1 MATKKELEIQI
12 EALQEF
18 LTNQRAR
25 WDELNPQEQAHYESV
40 DEHLQK
46 LRQEKSRIDDFER
59 QPEFRN
65 QRLLRG
71 IGNLALN
78 FLPNLRIFKGL
89 RGPRETQQG
98 LPSPFFEGDYEILGE
113 TDLRPTEGILSLP
126 MGPPTPEGH
135 IPINLP
141 AVETPPPVDFNEPVS
156 TFFGASTQNVQNY
169 ARWQDK
175 MINELPKNATTKQFI
190 DNQAPFL
197 DMHTRGLQE
206 RFNLNPSQVRRIKTN
221 FEDYIGRHWGIFDPS
236 QNTTSTIANRLSE
249 QIEGMADT
257 LVKQTANVGIASLA
271 DERFEAVATNP
282 DYAIDNATQRPLVPV
297 TQVQSDIQ
305 ELEKVIEEKFGKDP
319 VFTPEI
325 DPVFLSTSPLR
336 EHLNSKHFSGSVGK
350 GDLEPATV
358 LDELGI
364 ALTDTGVGFKNK
376 SKKGRLS
383 NQVIDSGI
391 ANLLRN
397 RMRSGETV
405 TKEELIRVLDH
416 HRGQFSTEIAFGDET
431 EFKGRHYS
439 DSGGDSLLTL
449 AKGIGHNSAP
459 TKEAIFEIVSKYNP
473 VLEEGGELGSS
484 PFSLRTGGSHGWASD
499 ETGDQH
505 FWLRGDVLEY
515 PDGLKGGS
523 VAEIQSDMGWAE
535 STEHPEY
542 AWLSDMTTTESEE
555 ITDIQNRQEI
565 WEQAYEDA
573 KVEEIGSIAGDRHIG
588 YGIVDGIRD
597 ISSGNF
603 PLTYNEHES
612 WIEPMGRILS
622 ETNPAFAEEFKALH
636 DKAKESAIN
645 RGNLIFDS
653 VLLDKQPFAKEF
665 GIELTKEDL
674 NIPLSDIV
682 APRVPGKP
690 SSIGLGEALDFSGGY
705 TRTLRSRLLE
715 KYPHDFGDIPPAFQQ
730 GIAEVDQLMLEQ
742 YRMAMD
748 ENASDFYKLF
758 TKEAVAPVLKDYPN
772 LQKLYDLGSTA
783 PTEAEL
789 KKLTEYQDQQVDTT
803 ALADFPMKK
812 TYPRYGARSLIQKA
826 LAQGWD
832 TVEIPDLPPGQKG
845 SVENYPKAVQE
856 LKNIAKTF
864 KLPLETR
871 AATMLTATG
880 EEKRGMAERLVTFYR
895 LDIRPLRAL
904 IEAEEFE
911 GLGPDLKHGG
921 LVTKAQGAG
930 YNINYGDYGRSY
942 N

>member
-1 MATKKELEIQI
+1 MATRSEVEEQIRGLRNFLRSPQSGEITPQHREFLDKHLYELE
-12 EALQEF
+12 
-18 LTNQRAR
+18 
-25 WDELNPQEQAHYESV
+25 DELSNIEF
-40 DEHLQK
+40 
-46 LRQEKSRIDDFER
+46 IER
-59 QPEFRN
+59 QVGFRDKKI
-65 QRLLRG
+65 LRG

-78 FLPNLRIFKGL
+78 FIQARIPFLKGAK
-89 RGPRETQQG
+89 EKQG
-98 LPSPFFEGDYEILGE
+98 IPFGNVVEGEYEVLGEKALPSIE
-113 TDLRPTEGILSLP
+113 SLITP
-126 MGPPTPEGH
+126 PAGPPVPEGH

-141 AVETPPPVDFNEPVS
+141 AIETPPPVDFEQLVIGP
-156 TFFGASTQNVQNY
+156 GALPDNVQNY
-169 ARWQDK
+169 LQWQDK
-175 MINELPKNATTKQFI
+175 MIKELPENPTPQQFI
-190 DNQAPFL
+190 SNQAEFL

-206 RFNLNPSQVRRIKTN
+206 RLNLNPSQVERIKTS
-221 FEDYIGRHWGIFDPS
+221 FGDEVGTHWPMFDPS
-236 QNTTSTIANRLSE
+236 QNTTSTIGTRIAE
-249 QIEGMADT
+249 HIEGMADK
-257 LVKQTANVGIASLA
+257 LVKQAANVGIASLA

-282 DYAIDNATQRPLVPV
+282 
-297 TQVQSDIQ
+297 
-305 ELEKVIEEKFGKDP
+305 EEHYDRE
-319 VFTPEI
+319 VFPPYRGEI
-325 DPVFLSTSPLR
+325 DPMFLSTSPLR
-336 EHLNSKHFSGSVGK
+336 QFLAGRKKGSL
-350 GDLEPATV
+350 DPATV

-364 ALTDTGVGFKNK
+364 TLTDKGTGFKNK
-376 SKKGRLS
+376 TTMNWKEYGKDPDNPVKKWGARVQD
-383 NQVIDSGI
+383 NRGFNTQAIDSGV

-573 KVEEIGSIAGDRHIG
+573 KVEEIGSIAGDRHLG
-588 YGIVDGIRD
+588 YGIVDGVRAIA
-597 ISSGNF
+597 SGNF

-612 WIEPMGRILS
+612 WIEPMGRVLS

-789 KKLTEYQDQQVDTT
+789 EKLTEYQDQQVDTT

-856 LKNIAKTF
+856 LKNIANTF

-930 YNINYGDYGRSY
+930 YNMNYGDYGRSY
-942 N
+942 K

>member
-89 RGPRETQQG
+89 RGPKGNQQG
-98 LPSPFFEGDYEILGE
+98 LPSPFFEGEYEILGE

-141 AVETPPPVDFNEPVS
+141 AVETPPPVDFNKPVS
-156 TFFGASTQNVQNY
+156 YHFGAGPINVKNY
-169 ARWQDK
+169 ARWQEK
-175 MINELPKNATTKQFI
+175 MINELPENATTEQFI
-190 DNQAPFL
+190 DNQAQFL

-206 RFNLNPSQVRRIKTN
+206 RLNLNPSQVRRIKTS
-221 FEDYIGRHWGIFDPS
+221 FEDYVGTHWGVFDPS
-236 QNTTSTIANRLSE
+236 QNTTSTIATRLSE
-249 QIEGMADT
+249 HIEGVADA
-257 LVKQTANVGIASLA
+257 LVKQAANTEIGGLSDV
-271 DERFEAVATNP
+271 RFEAVATDP
-282 DYAIDNATQRPLVPV
+282 DYALDTGTQQPLVP
-297 TQVQSDIQ
+297 DA
-305 ELEKVIEEKFGKDP
+305 

-325 DPVFLSTSPLR
+325 DPVFLSNSPLR
-336 EHLNSKHFSGSVGK
+336 QFLAGRKK
-350 GDLEPATV
+350 GNLDPATV

-364 ALTDTGVGFKNK
+364 ELTDKGVGFKNMDNR
-376 SKKGRLS
+376 GF
-383 NQVIDSGI
+383 NTQAIDSGV

-416 HRGQFSTEIAFGDET
+416 HRGQFSTELTF
-431 EFKGRHYS
+431 
-439 DSGGDSLLTL
+439 GGDTSHQNAGYQDYLRLAESPGGFQPTL
-449 AKGIGHNSAP
+449 IDD
-459 TKEAIFEIVSKYNP
+459 FEIVSKYRP
-473 VLEEGGELGSS
+473 VLEEGGRLGNS
-484 PFSLRTGGSHGWASD
+484 PFSIRTGSRHNWASD
-499 ETGDQH
+499 DIGDQH
-505 FWLRGDVLEY
+505 FWLRGEVVEY
-515 PDGLKGGS
+515 PDELVGG
-523 VAEIQSDMGWAE
+523 VVGEIQSDMGWADSPRKE
-535 STEHPEY
+535 EY
-542 AWLSDMTTTESEE
+542 AWLSDMVSPESEE
-555 ITDIQNRQEI
+555 ITDIQNRQEAV
-565 WEQAYEDA
+565 ERAYDDA
-573 KVEEIGSIAGDRHIG
+573 SANERVQIPEGGTFSRYKFSRIADA
-588 YGIVDGIRD
+588 VRD

-645 RGNLIFDS
+645 RGSFRFDN
-653 VLLDKQPFAKEF
+653 VLLDEQPFAGEF

-674 NIPLSDIV
+674 DIPTSE
-682 APRVPGKP
+682 
-690 SSIGLGEALDFSGGY
+690 LGIRPEVLTQNGVGDQLEFSNRY
-705 TRTLRSRLLE
+705 VKALRSRLIKNHPELE
-715 KYPHDFGDIPPAFQQ
+715 YLQDDNAFTSGMAKTQR
-730 GIAEVDQLMLEQ
+730 LMSDQ
-742 YRMAMD
+742 YRYAMD

-758 TKEAVAPVLKDYPN
+758 TKEAISPLLEDSPVLQN
-772 LQKLYDLGSTA
+772 LYRAAQNA
-783 PTEAEL
+783 PTETEIE
-789 KKLTEYQDQQVDTT
+789 KLTKYQDQQSATT

-812 TYPRYGARSLIQKA
+812 TYPRYSARSLIQHA
-826 LAQGWD
+826 LEQGWD
-832 TVEIPDLPPGQKG
+832 TVEIANNSPGQGG
-845 SVENYPKAVQE
+845 SLTNYTTAVKE
-856 LKNIAKTF
+856 LNKIANEF
-864 KLPLETR
+864 NLPLVTR
-871 AATMLTATG
+871 AATMPAATG
-880 EEKRGMAERLVTFYR
+880 EEGGGTANREVTFYR

-904 IEAEEFE
+904 IEAKKFK
-911 GLGPDLKHGG
+911 GFKGMKHGG

-930 YNINYGDYGRSY
+930 YNMNYGDYGRSY

>member
-12 EALQEF
+12 KALRKF
-18 LTNQRAR
+18 LTDQRAK
-25 WDELNPQEQAHYESV
+25 WEELNPQEQAHYEFV
-40 DEHLQK
+40 DDRLFN
-46 LRQEKSRIDDFER
+46 LEKELSRIDEIER
-59 QPEFRN
+59 QPEFKGK
-65 QRLLRG
+65 QVLRG

-78 FLPNLRIFKGL
+78 FLPQLKIFKGL
-89 RGPRETQQG
+89 RGPKGNQQG
-98 LPSPFFEGDYEILGE
+98 LPSPFYEGEYEILGE
-113 TDLRPTEGILSLP
+113 TDLPSTEGILSLP
-126 MGPPTPEGH
+126 MGPPAPPPEGY
-135 IPINLP
+135 INLP
-141 AVETPPPVDFNEPVS
+141 AMETPPPVDFDQPIS

-175 MINELPKNATTKQFI
+175 MINELPENATTKQFI
-190 DNQAPFL
+190 DNQAEFL

-221 FEDYIGRHWGIFDPS
+221 FEDYVGRHWPMFDPS

-257 LVKQTANVGIASLA
+257 LVKQAANVGIASLA
-271 DERFEAVATNP
+271 DTRFEAVATDP
-282 DYAIDNATQRPLVPV
+282 DYASDNATQQPLVP
-297 TQVQSDIQ
+297 
-305 ELEKVIEEKFGKDP
+305 DP

-336 EHLNSKHFSGSVGK
+336 EHLTGTLVKK
-350 GDLEPATV
+350 GDLDPTTV

-383 NQVIDSGI
+383 RQVIDSGV

-397 RMRSGETV
+397 RIRSGETV
-405 TKEELIRVLDH
+405 TKEELIRVLNH
-416 HRGQFSTEIAFGDET
+416 HRGQFSTEITFGDET
-431 EFKGRHYS
+431 EYQGRHYS
-439 DSGGDSLLTL
+439 DLTIARQGD
-449 AKGIGHNSAP
+449 NSAP
-459 TKEAIFEIVSKYNP
+459 TKEGVFEIVSKYRP

-484 PFSLRTGGSHGWASD
+484 PFSLRTGGQHGWASD
-499 ETGDQH
+499 ATGDQH

-515 PDGLKGGS
+515 ADGLKGGS
-523 VAEIQSDMGWAE
+523 IGEIQSDMGWAE
-535 STEHPEY
+535 SPENKEY

-555 ITDIQNRQEI
+555 ITDIRKRQEI
-565 WEQAYEDA
+565 FEQAYDDA
-573 KVEEIGSIAGDRHIG
+573 AHTGAGSLKEADAVGELAT
-588 YGIVDGIRD
+588 
-597 ISSGNF
+597 GNF
-603 PLTYNEHES
+603 PLTYNEQES
-612 WIEPMGRILS
+612 WIEPVGRAIS
-622 ETNPAFAEEFKALH
+622 EMYPGDKFAEEFKALH
-636 DKAKESAIN
+636 DKVKESAIN
-645 RGNLIFDS
+645 RAGFGFDN

-682 APRVPGKP
+682 APRVPG
-690 SSIGLGEALDFSGGY
+690 GEALDFAGGY
-705 TRTLRSRLLE
+705 SKILQSRLIE
-715 KYPHDFGDIPPAFQQ
+715 KYPQLDPIDEATWAAYRDIH
-730 GIAEVDQLMLEQ
+730 QLMLEQ
-742 YRMAMD
+742 YRFAME

-758 TKEAVAPVLKDYPN
+758 TKEALGPLFEKRPE
-772 LQKLYDLGSTA
+772 LEELYAIGQNA

-789 KKLTEYQDQQVDTT
+789 KKLTDFQDQQVDVT

-832 TVEIPDLPPGQKG
+832 TVEIPNLPPGQGG
-845 SVENYPKAVQE
+845 SVENYPNAVKE
-856 LKNIAKTF
+856 LNKIANTF

-871 AATMLTATG
+871 SGRMQTATG
-880 EEKRGMAERLVTFYR
+880 EEGGGMAERLVTFYR

-911 GLGPDLKHGG
+911 GFIGMKHGG

-942 N
+942 T

>member
-1 MATKKELEIQI
+1 MATRSDIEAQIRGLRNFLRSPQSRELTPQHIESLEQNLYELEDT
-12 EALQEF
+12 LS
-18 LTNQRAR
+18 N
-25 WDELNPQEQAHYESV
+25 
-40 DEHLQK
+40 
-46 LRQEKSRIDDFER
+46 IDFIER
-59 QPEFRN
+59 QTGFRN
-65 QRLLRG
+65 KKILTG

-78 FLPNLRIFKGL
+78 FLQAKIPFLKGAK
-89 RGPRETQQG
+89 GKQG
-98 LPSPFFEGDYEILGE
+98 IPFGNVVEGEYEVLGEKALPSIE
-113 TDLRPTEGILSLP
+113 SLITP
-126 MGPPTPEGH
+126 PLGPPVPEGH

-141 AVETPPPVDFNEPVS
+141 AIETPPPVDFEQLVIGP
-156 TFFGASTQNVQNY
+156 GALPDNVQNY
-169 ARWQDK
+169 LQWQDK
-175 MINELPKNATTKQFI
+175 MIKELPENPTPQQFI
-190 DNQAPFL
+190 SNQAEFL

-206 RFNLNPSQVRRIKTN
+206 RLNLNPSQVERIKTS
-221 FEDYIGRHWGIFDPS
+221 FGDEVGTHWPMFDPS
-236 QNTTSTIANRLSE
+236 QNTTSTIGTRIAE
-249 QIEGMADT
+249 HIEGMADK
-257 LVKQTANVGIASLA
+257 LVKQAANVGIASLA

-336 EHLNSKHFSGSVGK
+336 EHLNSKRFSGNVGK
-350 GDLEPATV
+350 GDLDPGAV

-405 TKEELIRVLDH
+405 TKEELIRVLDY

-439 DSGGDSLLTL
+439 DPQGNSLLTL

-459 TKEAIFEIVSKYNP
+459 TKEAVFEIVSKYNP
-473 VLEEGGELGSS
+473 VLEEGGKLGSS
-484 PFSLRTGGSHGWASD
+484 PFSLRTGGSHNWASD
-499 ETGDQH
+499 DIGDQH

-515 PDGLKGGS
+515 ADGLKGGS

-535 STEHPEY
+535 SSEHPEY

-555 ITDIQNRQEI
+555 ITDIQNRQEAVKRAYNDANE
-565 WEQAYEDA
+565 EQ
-573 KVEEIGSIAGDRHIG
+573 IGLSQDSSP
-588 YGIVDGIRD
+588 IVDAVRD
-597 ISSGNF
+597 LASGNL
-603 PLTYNEHES
+603 PKYDVVDS
-612 WIEPMGRILS
+612 WIEPLGHTLS
-622 ETNPAFAEEFKALH
+622 RLEPYFAKKYSALKDEVAEATISGSGMFGKNP
-636 DKAKESAIN
+636 
-645 RGNLIFDS
+645 
-653 VLLDKQPFAKEF
+653 LLSDQPFAKEF
-665 GIELTKEDL
+665 GIELTKEDVQL
-674 NIPLSDIV
+674 PLSELRRIHLNSTTGFDGIEFAENYV
-682 APRVPGKP
+682 K
-690 SSIGLGEALDFSGGY
+690 AL
-705 TRTLRSRLLE
+705 RPRLLE
-715 KYPHDFGDIPPAFQQ
+715 KYPELDPAEPAFQQ
-730 GIAEVDQLMLEQ
+730 GMEDVMQSM
-742 YRMAMD
+742 MD
-748 ENASDFYKLF
+748 EYQDIMADSANAFYDLF
-758 TKEAVAPVLKDYPN
+758 TDDVGNVAVDTLLKDSPALQN
-772 LQKLYDLGSTA
+772 LYKIASTG

-789 KKLTEYQDQQVDTT
+789 KKLTEYQDQQVDVT

-812 TYPRYGARSLIQKA
+812 TYPRYGARALIEKA
-826 LAQGWD
+826 LAQGWE

-845 SVENYPKAVQE
+845 SVENYPKAIQE
-856 LKNIAKTF
+856 LRSIAKKF

-880 EEKRGMAERLVTFYR
+880 EKDRGMAERLVTFYR

-911 GLGPDLKHGG
+911 GFIGMKRGG

>member
-12 EALQEF
+12 EALRKF
-18 LTNQRAR
+18 LTKQRAR
-25 WDELNPQEQAHYESV
+25 WEELNPQEQAHYESV
-40 DEHLQK
+40 DDRLFN
-46 LRQEKSRIDDFER
+46 LEKELSRIDEIES

-65 QRLLRG
+65 KSLLRG

-78 FLPNLRIFKGL
+78 FLPQLKIFKGL
-89 RGPRETQQG
+89 RGPKGNQQG
-98 LPSPFFEGDYEILGE
+98 LPSPFYEGEYEILGE
-113 TDLRPTEGILSLP
+113 TDLPSTEGILSLP
-126 MGPPTPEGH
+126 MGPPAPPPEGY
-135 IPINLP
+135 INLP
-141 AVETPPPVDFNEPVS
+141 AMETPPPVDFDQPIS

-169 ARWQDK
+169 ARWQEK
-175 MINELPKNATTKQFI
+175 MINELPENATTKQFI
-190 DNQAPFL
+190 ANQAEFL
-197 DMHTRGLQE
+197 EMHTRGLQE
-206 RFNLNPSQVRRIKTN
+206 RFNLNPSQVRRIKIN
-221 FEDYIGRHWGIFDPS
+221 FEDYVGRHWPMFDPS

-257 LVKQTANVGIASLA
+257 LVKQAANVGIASLA
-271 DERFEAVATNP
+271 DMRFEAVATDP
-282 DYAIDNATQRPLVPV
+282 DYALENSTQQPLVPV

-350 GDLEPATV
+350 GDLDPATV

-364 ALTDTGVGFKNK
+364 ALTDTGVGFKDK

-397 RMRSGETV
+397 RIRDNATV

-416 HRGQFSTEIAFGDET
+416 HRGQFSTEITFGNET
-431 EFKGRHYS
+431 EFQGRHYS
-439 DSGGDSLLTL
+439 DSGGTSLLTL

-459 TKEAIFEIVSKYNP
+459 TKEDIFEIVSKYNP

-499 ETGDQH
+499 DIGDQH

-515 PDGLKGGS
+515 ADGLKGGS

-535 STEHPEY
+535 SPEHPEY

-565 WEQAYEDA
+565 FEQAYEDA
-573 KVEEIGSIAGDRHIG
+573 RVEEIGTIAGDRHIG
-588 YGIVDGIRD
+588 KGIVDGIRD
-597 ISSGNF
+597 IASGNF
-603 PLTYNEHES
+603 PLTYNDLES
-612 WIEPMGRILS
+612 WIEPMGRLLS
-622 ETNPAFAEEFKALH
+622 KTNAAFAEEFKALH
-636 DKAKESAIN
+636 DKVKESAIN
-645 RGNLIFDS
+645 RWGIGFDS

-665 GIELTKEDL
+665 GIELTKEDVD
-674 NIPLSDIV
+674 IPLSDIV
-682 APRVPGKP
+682 APRVPGEP
-690 SSIGLGEALDFSGGY
+690 YGTGLGEALDFSGGY
-705 TRTLRSRLLE
+705 TTALRSRLLK
-715 KYPHDFGDIPPAFQQ
+715 KYPHDFGDIPPAFQN
-730 GIAEVDQLMLEQ
+730 GMLEVDHLMLEQ
-742 YRMAMD
+742 YRFAMD

-758 TKEAVAPVLKDYPN
+758 TKEAIAPVLKDFPD

-789 KKLTEYQDQQVDTT
+789 KKLTEYQDQQVDVT

-812 TYPRYGARSLIQKA
+812 TYPRYGARSLIEKG

-832 TVEIPDLPPGQKG
+832 TVEVSDLPPGQKG

-880 EEKRGMAERLVTFYR
+880 EKGRGMAERLVTFYR

-904 IEAEEFE
+904 IEAEEFG

-930 YNINYGDYGRSY
+930 YNMNYGDYGRSY
-942 N
+942 T

>member
-18 LTNQRAR
+18 LTKQRAR

-46 LRQEKSRIDDFER
+46 LRQEKSRIDDFEK

-89 RGPRETQQG
+89 RGPKGNQQG
-98 LPSPFFEGDYEILGE
+98 LVSPFIEGEYEILGE

-126 MGPPTPEGH
+126 MGPPAPEGH

-141 AVETPPPVDFNEPVS
+141 AVENPPPVDFNEPVS

-169 ARWQDK
+169 ARWQDR
-175 MINELPKNATTKQFI
+175 MINELPENATTEQFI
-190 DNQAPFL
+190 NNQAQFL
-197 DMHTRGLQE
+197 EMHTRGLQE

-249 QIEGMADT
+249 QIEGVADA
-257 LVKQTANVGIASLA
+257 LVKQAANVGIGSLS
-271 DERFEAVATNP
+271 DVRFEAVATDP
-282 DYAIDNATQRPLVPV
+282 DYALENNTQRPYVP
-297 TQVQSDIQ
+297 
-305 ELEKVIEEKFGKDP
+305 DP
-319 VFTPEI
+319 VFNSEI
-325 DPVFLSTSPLR
+325 DPVFLSNSPLR
-336 EHLNSKHFSGSVGK
+336 QFLAGRKK
-350 GDLEPATV
+350 GGLDPATV

-364 ALTDTGVGFKNK
+364 ELTDKGVGFKNMDNR
-376 SKKGRLS
+376 GF
-383 NQVIDSGI
+383 NTQAIDSGV

-397 RMRSGETV
+397 RMRDNATV
-405 TKEELIRVLDH
+405 TKEELLRVLDH
-416 HRGQFSTEIAFGDET
+416 HRGQFSTELTFGEDT
-431 EFKGRHYS
+431 SHQNAGY
-439 DSGGDSLLTL
+439 GDLLRQAESKYERGTQSPR
-449 AKGIGHNSAP
+449 KN
-459 TKEAIFEIVSKYNP
+459 TDFEIVSKYRP
-473 VLEEGGELGSS
+473 VLEEGGRLGNS
-484 PFSLRTGGSHGWASD
+484 PFSLRTGSMHNWASD
-499 ETGDQH
+499 DIGDQH
-505 FWLRGDVLEY
+505 FWLRGEVVEY
-515 PDGLKGGS
+515 PDDLKGG
-523 VAEIQSDMGWAE
+523 VVGEIQADMGWADSPRNE
-535 STEHPEY
+535 EY
-542 AWLSDMTTTESEE
+542 AWLSDIITPESEE
-555 ITDIQNRQEI
+555 ITDIQNRQESF
-565 WEQAYEDA
+565 EEAYEVA
-573 KVEEIGSIAGDRHIG
+573 KSNLISFRDRGGVDISLS
-588 YGIVDGIRD
+588 YPIVNAVRD

-603 PLTYNEHES
+603 PLTYNEDES

-682 APRVPGKP
+682 APRVPGDP
-690 SSIGLGEALDFSGGY
+690 SSVGLGEGLDFSGGY
-705 TRTLRSRLLE
+705 TRALRSRLLE
-715 KYPHDFGDIPPAFQQ
+715 KYPHDFGDIPPAFQN
-730 GIAEVDQLMLEQ
+730 GMAEVEQLIFEQ

-758 TKEAVAPVLKDYPN
+758 TSKDFTPPGTSLFSPLFDKTPSLEELYAVGQN
-772 LQKLYDLGSTA
+772 A
-783 PTEAEL
+783 PTETEME
-789 KKLTEYQDQQVDTT
+789 KLTEYQDQQAGTT

-812 TYPRYGARSLIQKA
+812 TYPRYSARSLIKHA
-826 LAQGWD
+826 LEQGWD
-832 TVEIPDLPPGQKG
+832 TVEIANNSPGQGG
-845 SVENYPKAVQE
+845 SLTNYTTAVKE
-856 LKNIAKTF
+856 LNKIANEF
-864 KLPLETR
+864 NLPLLTR
-871 AATMLTATG
+871 SATMPAATG
-880 EEKRGMAERLVTFYR
+880 EEGGGTANREVTFYR

-904 IEAEEFE
+904 IEAKKFK
-911 GLGPDLKHGG
+911 GFKGMKHGG

-930 YNINYGDYGRSY
+930 YNVDY
-942 N
+942 

>member
-25 WDELNPQEQAHYESV
+25 WDELSPQEQAHYEHV
-40 DEHLQK
+40 EERYHN
-46 LRQEKSRIDDFER
+46 LRQEKSRIDDIER
-59 QPEFRN
+59 QPEFRGK
-65 QRLLRG
+65 QALRG

-78 FLPNLRIFKGL
+78 FLQTRLPAL
-89 RGPRETQQG
+89 RGTRGRQG
-98 LPSPFFEGDYEILGE
+98 LSAPNVFEAEYKVLGE
-113 TDLRPTEGILSLP
+113 TDLPSTEGILSLP
-126 MGPPTPEGH
+126 AGPPVPEGH

-141 AVETPPPVDFNEPVS
+141 AVETPPPVNFEQPVS
-156 TFFGASTQNVQNY
+156 YHFGAGPINVKNY
-169 ARWQDK
+169 ARWQEK
-175 MINELPKNATTKQFI
+175 MINELPENATTEQFI
-190 DNQAPFL
+190 DNQAEFL
-197 DMHTRGLQE
+197 DMHIRGLQE

-221 FEDYIGRHWGIFDPS
+221 FEDYVGRHWPMFDPS

-257 LVKQTANVGIASLA
+257 LVKQAANVGIASLA
-271 DERFEAVATNP
+271 DTRFEAVATDP
-282 DYAIDNATQRPLVPV
+282 DYASNKATQQPLVP
-297 TQVQSDIQ
+297 
-305 ELEKVIEEKFGKDP
+305 DP

-350 GDLEPATV
+350 GDLDPATV

-573 KVEEIGSIAGDRHIG
+573 KVEEIGSIAGDRHLG
-588 YGIVDGIRD
+588 YGIVDGVRAIA
-597 ISSGNF
+597 SGNF

-612 WIEPMGRILS
+612 WIEPMGRVLS

-789 KKLTEYQDQQVDTT
+789 EKLTEYQDQQVDTT

-856 LKNIAKTF
+856 LKNIANTF

-930 YNINYGDYGRSY
+930 YNMNYGDYGRSY
-942 N
+942 K